1 MKITKEKIGDARY
14 RINVSIDKDT
24 FEQKRK
30 EVEKALLKKVKVDG
44 FREGQVP
51 EDIARQHIDPML
63 VLNEAANFL
72 IYDHYGEILKESK
85 LNPIGQPAIQIK
97 KIAQGDNLELTIEMD
112 VLPEGELAD
121 YKAIA
126 KKYQEMKEEDIDVE
140 EKEVEDV
147 ILSFRKMRA
156 QSESKEAKSWNEIDE
171 KNLPELDDEYV
182 KKLGDFSSVEDFKKK
197 IRENIKQE
205 KQAKA
210 HDKKIMEM
218 LEEIRQES
226 SLEIPQ
232 SLVEHEL
239 NKMMHEFEGNIVTT
253 GMSFDDY
260 LKSINKTR
268 EDYRKEWGEQAKKR
282 AEIEYILDE
291 IAQREHI
298 EPNKEEIEREMK
310 ILMERYK
317 NSGID
322 EHIAREY
329 VTRVLTHRAV
339 IQFLEGKQKEN

>member
-14 RINVSIDKDT
+14 RIKVSIDKDT

-44 FREGQVP
+44 FREGHVP

-72 IYDHYGEILKESK
+72 IYEHYGDILKESE
-85 LNPIGQPAIQIK
+85 LNPIGQPTIQIT
-97 KIAQGDNLELTIEMD
+97 KIAQGDDLELVIETD
-112 VLPEGELAD
+112 VLPEGEIAD
-121 YKAIA
+121 YKKIA
-126 KKYQEMKEEDIDVE
+126 KKFREKGEENINVD

-156 QSESKEAKSWNEIDE
+156 QSESEDPKSWNEIDE
-171 KNLPELDDEYV
+171 KDLPELDDDYV
-182 KKLGDFSSVEDFKKK
+182 KKLGDFSSVEDFKEK
-197 IRENIKQE
+197 IRENIAQE
-205 KQAKA
+205 KRAKA

-218 LEEIRQES
+218 LEEIRKES

-232 SLVEHEL
+232 SLIEHEL
-239 NKMMHEFEGNIVTT
+239 NKMMHEFEGNIVAT
-253 GMSFDDY
+253 GISFDDY

-268 EDYRKEWGEQAKKR
+268 EDYRKEWREQAKKR
-282 AEIEYILDE
+282 AETEYILDE
-291 IAQREHI
+291 IARREHI
-298 EPNKEEIEREMK
+298 EPEKEEVEKEVK
-310 ILMERYK
+310 ALMERYK
-317 NSGID
+317 NAGLD

-339 IQFLEGKQKEN
+339 IRFLEGKENND